1 MTSEDPAVSD
11 VPYAGALRR
20 DVNLLAIFR
29 GVSFLGDALALVALY
44 LRVAPR
50 GHAWA
55 VAALG
60 VASALPLVLFAPVAG
75 LVVDRVRAK
84 PLLIS
89 LGAGETLVC
98 AGLGYWHSVPAT
110 IALIFAL
117 NAVVAFSMP
126 GYSALVVAIT
136 GTEHVTRAQGVLQGT
151 QGAASVL
158 GPVLGGLLVGA
169 TGQSWPLYV
178 DAISFALGTVG
189 TMLIT
194 HDRRPDPSTRGGV
207 REDMMAGVRLV
218 ARDEVL
224 RPVTLNVCFFLLALG
239 MVNVAEVFY
248 VTVSF
253 HGSALA
259 YGALGATFGLG
270 TIVGAIYASR
280 WKKSEDFLARALGG
294 AIVLVGLFITA
305 IGFVANVGQIY
316 PFMIATGVAVGV
328 ANVAATT
335 LFALRSPEAV
345 RGRVFAALSAGTT
358 SAQVGATVIGGA
370 VLAVITPRDVYRV
383 GGGLATL
390 SALVFGYLALR
401 ARRRFVAF
409 AQGD

>member
-1 MTSEDPAVSD
+1 MSSEDPAVNV

-29 GVSFLGDALALVALY
+29 GVSFFGDALALVALY

-50 GHAWA
+50 GHAWG

-60 VASALPLVLFAPVAG
+60 VASALPLVLFAPIAG

-84 PLLIS
+84 PLLIA

-110 IALIFAL
+110 IALLFAL

-126 GYSALVVAIT
+126 GYSALIVAIT

-158 GPVLGGLLVGA
+158 GPVFGGLLVGA
-169 TGQSWPLYV
+169 TGQSWPLYL
-178 DAISFALGTVG
+178 DALTFALGTVG
-189 TMLIT
+189 TMLIA

-207 REDMMAGVRLV
+207 REDMLAGLLLI
-218 ARDEVL
+218 ARDALL
-224 RPVTLNVCFFLLALG
+224 RPVTLNVCCFLLALG
-239 MVNVAEVFY
+239 TINVAEVFY
-248 VTVSF
+248 VTVTF

-259 YGALGATFGLG
+259 YGGIGATFGLG
-270 TIVGAIYASR
+270 TIAGALYASR
-280 WKKSEDFLARALGG
+280 WKKSEGFLTRALGG
-294 AIVLVGLFITA
+294 SIVLVGLFVTVV
-305 IGFVANVGQIY
+305 GFVANVVEIY
-316 PFMIATGVAVGV
+316 PLMILTGVAVGV

-345 RGRVFAALSAGTT
+345 RGRVFAALNAGTT
-358 SAQVGATVIGGA
+358 TAQIGATVIGGA
-370 VLAVITPRDVYRV
+370 VLAVMAPRSVYRF

-401 ARRRFVAF
+401 ALRRHTSTL
-409 AQGD
+409 QGD